1 MILRVSGAQIPVSF
15 DIPQNV
21 ATLKKAI
28 EWAASEKA
36 DILLTPEGSLS
47 GYTHEFEVDTLQAG
61 LLEVTTLAR
70 QRKVGLALGTCFKEE
85 DGKVYN
91 QIRFYA
97 ADGSYLGFHSK
108 ILRCKN
114 MLDPQS
120 AGEVDYFADKELALF
135 SFNGFGIGGLICNDL
150 WANPAW
156 TPMPD
161 PHLTHVLAGM
171 GVRLILH
178 AVNGGRDGSPWS
190 QVTWQYHAANL
201 RLRARADKLWIV
213 TVDNCAPVDIPC
225 SAPSGVLSPEGEWV
239 YQAASQGEQYFVY
252 NIELAE

>member
-1 MILRVSGAQIPVSF
+1 MSLRVSGAQIPVSY
-15 DIPQNV
+15 DIQKNV
-21 ATLKKAI
+21 AILCRYI
-28 EWAASEKA
+28 EWAASENA

-47 GYTHEFEVDTLQAG
+47 GYTHEFDMEILQKG
-61 LLEVTTLAR
+61 LQEVTSLAR
-70 QRKVGLALGTCFKEE
+70 QQKVGLALGTCFKEA

-114 MLDPQS
+114 MLDPQQ
-120 AGEVDYFADKELALF
+120 AGEVDYFAATELSVL
-135 SFNGFGIGGLICNDL
+135 SIGDTMVGGLICNDL

-161 PHLTHVLAGM
+161 LHLTRLLAGM
-171 GVRLILH
+171 GARVIFH

-190 QVTWQYHAANL
+190 QVTWQYHEANL
-201 RLRARADKLWIV
+201 RLRAKADRLWIV
-213 TVDNCAPVDIPC
+213 TVDNCDPLSIPC
-225 SAPSGVLSPEGEWV
+225 SAPSGVLSPEGDWAC
-239 YQAASQGEQYFVY
+239 QAASQGEQFFVFD
-252 NIELAE
+252 IEI